1 MEVKL
6 DVLISTCIK
15 QRKPWPRISWVGQE
29 KEAVFLLDGKRIN
42 EINLASGKTKKKI
55 PSLQS
60 LLKNVVVLT
69 TSGNAAWLAGIL
81 TTGELFLW
89 NKDRD
94 YLKIVPAIEE
104 SKKVVAAA
112 EECSMKLYLYVSGDG
127 RKVLLTTPTA
137 CVFLWESTEHKNTAS
152 CKNSSGRWTQILPDE
167 SVILPSTEEKET
179 GVHAAFIQNEVLG
192 DCCLSAFVFYS
203 GDCLVLTF
211 LILRWHES
219 AFKNVSSLPYQ
230 IQWVQQTCSLVNL
243 VPQCV
248 SVKSRGALLC
258 AFAGDG
264 LLLAVAVNQTNP
276 KATQVLF
283 LNTLNFVTVSGSLRG
298 CSSKSSMTPS
308 RFIRSYWVGD
318 MCWTPDSL
326 FLACMLKRGSLILLT
341 CMGELLTL
349 IASGCSVEFGPAQ
362 FIPFH
367 PLITYRQHRSFCQD
381 SSQSLGSSDSEC
393 DLMRQR
399 FSVASHPRL
408 PYLIV
413 SDGYMITLLRFP
425 NNFSPSGF
433 IRSLLLDSTQQL
445 ENIHQNLL
453 NFKSKGRSWYLRS
466 LMSLKAS
473 LLKQVQNQSSIFS
486 TIPRFLEEDTTEMNE
501 KTMDLLVLNGI
512 FPLTIVKLH
521 KFKDHE
527 EESDNEKQF
536 CNNPS
541 SFYNQRIHSFVSK
554 ADQGCLEFASMFDTI
569 HAEDDIE
576 EKDKS
581 SLELYSIQKN
591 LLGAWQIGISKNT
604 EEKDV
609 LLNYTVNCIIHFF
622 SIVQFVKCTLLNQDA
637 SSNKSV
643 KNTQWMHCV
652 LKYFQQCLTV
662 LYWHSR
668 ASVTGHVAKL
678 TLETLKLML
687 IQRQDQ
693 LFSKNLLACFC
704 LLKMVSHTLSRV
716 CVIQYENFFSSP
728 DSNIL
733 VELDSLTV
741 PVFLVLDDSTTQ
753 QFSSLKSLLREPPQ
767 VNRDTETEKRLTVL
781 WRLLY
786 KKVLWYQVQLKRKVN
801 KNAKEAS
808 VVSLLLSHIQA
819 TIQSSGVTLE
829 QHLKMNSISGEEQFL
844 LGSYRESVDI
854 WKRSLCELKIKG
866 GKRACFLQRRYY
878 LAILFCHL
886 YQYNISEAQGLCDH
900 LVREILRRSQLSTS
914 QMEKFSDTKYFQHE
928 LWMVTSI
935 HTDTAMAVIRSMA
948 RFMAAYFTK
957 QLLYIFPPHNVDIL
971 HPLHIKQDLPPRVI
985 PLQYCLVTRA
995 VGDQNLSS
1003 VWTPEYALDLFFIG
1017 GLIPEAVWLAHTLGD
1032 WKLSVSIG
1040 LAYKLY
1046 CQNSDELSRLKKAE
1060 CHLPLSL
1067 LPMQTF
1073 QEKLQSLLGQPVTSE
1088 PSGHIKYKKF
1098 TDPIEEEDADVLYNK
1113 IQELLKA
1120 AVMADVDILSETFQL
1135 LMDSAK
1141 DLCRKFYGL
1150 VPVGLYLPAP
1160 PLYCPQPASLSEED
1174 SDGIL
1179 LKMEKEVRQKVS
1191 GVLQRIILL
1200 LRAARCSCSAA
1211 QWYIRQLKWA
1221 RKVMQ
1226 KIRMKGSLPSLSP
1239 FPETLLRYC
1248 SFRTVLCGSTSS
1260 GRHQFDDMTCKI
1272 LGWFREFCALCWMF
1286 HVREKLSDN
1295 CRRYQTARENINNIK
1310 DLNKNGYDVSTVEH
1324 CLNAVEWACR
1334 MLPFC
1339 RFMNVEELVQ
1349 DVILSLL
1356 GELPPIKKVAEI
1368 FVKAFPNPED
1378 IRVSLRDKYHGLQE
1392 RLSHSIVK
1400 VGPENEEMMSV
1411 VIQAAEEVRK
1421 KALRRVVKNIG
1432 PIEINIWEPVEEG
1445 ASNDEEHCYDRF
1457 SLGTSL
1463 STSTLTD
1470 LGNPQIYSDTDTADT
1485 LSNAL
1490 FTEETRAQTPS
1501 FPRDNELQRQ
1511 REIGSKNTT
1520 HKIKAPN
1527 CKTKHKV
1534 CQRDMLNPCN
1544 LPVVGAWE
1552 FERDDDEYVRFLEL
1566 FLSYVLERD
1575 LIKYGELGIPFL
1587 TSFSGLLREHELNSL
1602 FFDVHT
1608 TLKRRQNKTR
1618 SQSVFSAGSCYTV
1631 TLASC
1636 DPEKVP
1642 ACSESK
1648 NILEKPTIVQSIVQT
1663 TEPSVHNLMKGHQEG
1678 LFGLKYKSIY
1688 RAQTDNQEVT
1698 VALASQTFPK
1708 HTSSTLQTQAT
1719 SKYIYKTLD
1728 VVGILPAEELPIELT
1743 GKLSNI
1749 AKLLEWMIRWS
1760 DKRLL
1765 CGSNKQD
1772 SLEEPLP
1779 MIHVKTSSAAVL
1791 SSFWLLEQLYGDRS
1805 LTKSFRCKHPDNQYL
1820 KEIAS
1825 LSEAQSRTDKESSM
1839 DEGSSIVA
1847 SSPPGVQNV
1856 QAYDDLCESDLGM
1869 STKSKYFDKKEINH
1883 GNNSVPLMTEDLN
1896 EVGPFVQ
1903 QELSVTPE
1911 QEFFEEPYET
1921 PKSSN
1926 SSVKIKPV
1934 EHQREQGA
1942 IPWDSTEQIP
1952 EEARLCSPEVK
1963 DTISAVDGPEDQN
1976 MEETKE
1982 KKAKQNIMTEV
1993 VTSTISHSLSSKQDA
2008 EVPSSADISVSDSQP
2023 SQTVVSTISSL
2034 ASHTSV
2040 CAKKQEVKE
2049 KSSREEK
2056 PNASE
2061 TVRQMLQDEMFKL
2074 VQLQQI
2080 NFMSLMQ
2087 IVQSSFTNVP
2097 NVQQMLPQH
2106 QSVHLAGSQPAHTA
2120 VSNAYPKTQ
2129 VPTQE
2134 EKRKAGQES
2143 SVFQP
2148 RKSVK
2153 NGSSNGQ
2160 IKNHLDM
2167 SASLTL
2173 FESNSKE
2180 TGLMSPSQDL
2190 HSSVPTKPLHL
2201 LAPSSGI
2208 QKKIKLI
2215 PVEKKISYSN
2225 GFPLLKL
2232 ESSYHAK
2239 PAFLHPI
2246 EMSSSFAR
2254 PPPVP
2259 RVAWSSS
2266 DSLSYTPRKTK
2277 AGEDFHKNRYNPEIP
2292 RQMHEEKER
2301 WAERVH
2307 KGPPK
2312 YLNLDQ
2318 YEGQQEV
2325 SPRPQFPANVDV
2337 YKAPTTQNLAGV
2349 PLLRLQFGPVPRIP
2363 PAVRQPI
2370 TTTLIPVKPATK
2382 GTDSRKTL
2390 QDAGISLLQINL
2402 PEKKKAPKLIP
2413 LQDIIAFEQL
2423 QKHHSVPSTSFG
2435 QDQTKPMELLK
2446 TGVEPFELRDVQNNR
2461 KSKKRR
2467 NKKQLK
2473 EKEDKKKPN
2482 VSFHPDDSII
2492 SISDTAVVTESETGD
2507 HEPKSTS
2514 YVQNGFLISMDAM
2527 EKASTISADLHYLA
2541 SVGKKPT
2548 ETQDAST
2555 NTNPVLE
2562 SYQDHGISRSG
2573 NEVSKVQKNELVTSV
2588 PASESSSS
2596 SVILLSDMY
2605 LNLSFPTE
2613 MKDKPLPS
2621 FLSDAPDLHKQEYIS
2636 VIDIED
2642 SDILN
2647 NLPMKPESTE
2657 EIAAAQQNEKLEI
2670 PSTAKLNHTAASVT
2684 NAIPPEALQK
2694 QGDHQKKVSNQLQK
2708 KDKKSDSATD
2718 SVTWNI
2724 AHEEGRTL
2732 PSSGLPSKVIEKEYF
2747 STKQWEMDMQ
2757 LQTLQ
2762 NIIENMEQD
2771 FRNSKMLVKLIE
2783 DFERAADSDLG
2794 ARLAVSE
2801 AAGVIGA
2808 EHHLTGMIF
2817 EEVTDD
2823 QKESLNLEYPVPS
2836 STTVDVH
2843 SPASAALA
2851 SNCPSG
2857 LKSPSDGEFSL
2868 GEEAV
2873 LFLPRQPYCS
2883 SVASSE
2889 FQASSECLDSSS
2901 SRVCRELCAGSSE
2914 DPMQI
2919 TGLSDVTGMNDRVV
2933 ESDISVLELGFAK
2946 TQAKKISRV
2955 LDSAS
2960 GHSQRTEE
2968 ERKEIQTWMKRKQKE
2983 RMREYMK
2990 KRDEQR
2996 QKEHHPFNLRK
3007 NVHHNPTSK
3016 DIRIFQKKKEEKD
3029 KALLSEHHSIR
3040 ISQALSLMNEMLS
3053 DTVASPASD
3062 HRTLSSTRSP
3072 QVYRRRD
3079 VASSTGGHLNS
3090 PVLAERSRIA
3100 AKPGFGQKV
3109 QRFTPALGL
3118 TESKGNACKLLQK
3131 STSRRRLR
3139 NATNCPVNS
3148 RHSAECRVSRSS
3160 TQKPL
3165 QVATAVQTEGVDLDT
3180 DRDVVSPWT
3189 VPEDIQRI
3197 LQDTHDSMFQASAVH
3212 GMSFSPL
3219 GSINMDSVSES
3230 TGSILSKLDWNAVE
3244 AMIADVEDK

>member
-1 MEVKL
+1 MEIKL

-29 KEAVFLLDGKRIN
+29 KEAVFLLDGKHIN

-55 PSLQS
+55 PLLQS

-89 NKDRD
+89 NRD
-94 YLKIVPAIEE
+94 QDCLKIVPAVEE
-104 SKKVVAAA
+104 SKKVLAAA
-112 EECSMKLYLYVSGDG
+112 QECLMRLYLYVSGDG

-137 CVFLWESTEHKNTAS
+137 CAFLWESTEHENIDS
-152 CKNSSGRWTQILPDE
+152 GKNSPGRWTQILPDG
-167 SVILPSTEEKET
+167 SVIMPSTEEKEI
-179 GVHAAFIQNEVLG
+179 GVDAAFIQNEVLG
-192 DCCLSAFVFYS
+192 DCCLCSFVFYS
-203 GDCLVLTF
+203 DECLVLTF
-211 LILRWHES
+211 LVLRWHENT
-219 AFKNVSSLPYQ
+219 FKNVSFLPYQ

-258 AFAGDG
+258 AFARDG
-264 LLLAVAVNQTNP
+264 LLLAVAVNQTDP
-276 KATQVLF
+276 MATQVLI
-283 LNTLNFVTVSGSLRG
+283 LNTLNFVTVSGSLKG
-298 CSSKSSMTPS
+298 CSSKNSMTPS

-318 MCWTPDSL
+318 MSWTPDSL
-326 FLACMLKRGSLILLT
+326 FLACMLKRGCLILLT

-367 PLITYRQHRSFCQD
+367 PLITYRQHHSCRD
-381 SSQSLGSSDSEC
+381 SSQSLGSSDSER

-408 PYLIV
+408 PYLVV

-433 IRSLLLDSTQQL
+433 IRSLLLDSTQKL
-445 ENIHQNLL
+445 ENIRQNLL
-453 NFKSKGRSWYLRS
+453 NFRCKGRSRYLRS
-466 LMSLKAS
+466 LVSLKAS

-486 TIPRFLEEDTTEMNE
+486 TIPKFLEEDTTEMNE
-501 KTMDLLVLNGI
+501 KTMDLL
-512 FPLTIVKLH
+512 
-521 KFKDHE
+521 DHE

-536 CNNPS
+536 YNSTS
-541 SFYNQRIHSFVSK
+541 SFYNQRIYSSITK
-554 ADQGCLEFASMFDTI
+554 ADEGCLEFASMFDTI
-569 HAEDDIE
+569 HAEDDFE

-591 LLGAWQIGISKNT
+591 LLGAWQIGVSKNM
-604 EEKDV
+604 EEKDA
-609 LLNYTVNCIIHFF
+609 LLNCTVNCIIHFF

-637 SSNKSV
+637 SLNKSV
-643 KNTQWMHCV
+643 KNTQWMHCI

-668 ASVTGHVAKL
+668 ASVTGHLAKL

-687 IQRQDQ
+687 IQQQDQ
-693 LFSKNLLACFC
+693 LFSKNLLASFC

-716 CVIQYENFFSSP
+716 CILQYENFFASP
-728 DSNIL
+728 DSNTL

-741 PVFLVLDDSTTQ
+741 PVFLVLDDDTTQ
-753 QFSSLKSLLREPPQ
+753 QFGSLKSLLREHSR
-767 VNRDTETEKRLTVL
+767 VNHDAKSEKRLIVL

-786 KKVLWYQVQLKRKVN
+786 KKVVWYQMQLKRKVN
-801 KNAKEAS
+801 KNAEEAS

-829 QHLKMNSISGEEQFL
+829 RHLKINSVSGEEQFL
-844 LGSYRESVDI
+844 LGSYRESLDI
-854 WKRSLCELKIKG
+854 WKRSLCELKTKG

-886 YQYNISEAQGLCDH
+886 YQYNLCEAQGLCDH

-914 QMEKFSDTKYFQHE
+914 QMEEFSDTKYSQHE

-935 HTDTAMAVIRSMA
+935 HTDTAMAVIQSMA

-971 HPLHIKQDLPPRVI
+971 HPLHIKQDFSPRVI
-985 PLQYCLVTRA
+985 PLQHCLVSRA
-995 VGDQNLSS
+995 VRDQNLSS
-1003 VWTPEYALDLFFIG
+1003 VWTAEYALDLFFVG

-1040 LAYKLY
+1040 LAYQLY
-1046 CQNSDELSRLKKAE
+1046 CQNSDDLSRTKKPE
-1060 CHLPLSL
+1060 CHLSLSL

-1073 QEKLQSLLGQPVTSE
+1073 QEKLWSLLGQPVTSE
-1088 PSGHIKYKKF
+1088 TSGHAKYKKF
-1098 TDPIEEEDADVLYNK
+1098 TDPIEEEDADILYSSME
-1113 IQELLKA
+1113 ELLKA

-1141 DLCRKFYGL
+1141 DLCRKLYGL
-1150 VPVGLYLPAP
+1150 VPVGLCLPAP

-1174 SDGIL
+1174 SDDIL

-1200 LRAARCSCSAA
+1200 FRAAHCSCSAA
-1211 QWYIRQLKWA
+1211 QWYITQLKWA

-1226 KIRMKGSLPSLSP
+1226 KIRMKGSLPLLSP

-1248 SFRTVLCGSTSS
+1248 SFRTVLYGSRSS
-1260 GRHQFDDMTCKI
+1260 GAHQFDDITCKI

-1286 HVREKLSDN
+1286 HVREKLSDS
-1295 CRRYQTARENINNIK
+1295 CRRYQTARENVNNIK
-1310 DLNKNGYDVSTVEH
+1310 DLNKNGYDAYTVER

-1339 RFMNVEELVQ
+1339 RFMNAEELVQ

-1356 GELPPIKKVAEI
+1356 GELPPVKKVAEI

-1378 IRVSLRDKYHGLQE
+1378 IRVSLRDKYHGLQQ
-1392 RLSHSIVK
+1392 RLRHSTVK
-1400 VGPENEEMMSV
+1400 VDPESEEIMSV

-1445 ASNDEEHCYDRF
+1445 VSNDEEYCYDRF

-1470 LGNPQIYSDTDTADT
+1470 FGNPQLYSDADTADT
-1485 LSNAL
+1485 LSDAL
-1490 FTEETRAQTPS
+1490 HTEETRAQTPS
-1501 FPRDNELQRQ
+1501 FPRENELQQQ

-1527 CKTKHKV
+1527 NKTKHKDKACRRV
-1534 CQRDMLNPCN
+1534 MLNQCN
-1544 LPVVGAWE
+1544 FPVVGAWE

-1575 LIKYGELGIPFL
+1575 LIKNSDLGIPFL
-1587 TSFSGLLREHELNSL
+1587 TSFSGLLQEHELNSL

-1618 SQSVFSAGSCYTV
+1618 SQSVFRAGSCYTV

-1636 DPEKVP
+1636 DPEKVS
-1642 ACSESK
+1642 ACNENK
-1648 NILEKPTIVQSIVQT
+1648 NILEKPTVVQSVEQV
-1663 TEPSVHNLMKGHQEG
+1663 TEPSVHNLAKGLKEG

-1688 RAQTDNQEVT
+1688 RAQTDNLT
-1698 VALASQTFPK
+1698 VALTSQAFPN
-1708 HTSSTLQTQAT
+1708 HTSSTLQTEAI

-1728 VVGILPAEELPIELT
+1728 VVGTVPAEELPIELM

-1749 AKLLEWMIRWS
+1749 SKLLEWMIRWS

-1765 CGSNKQD
+1765 CGSNKRD
-1772 SLEEPLP
+1772 SLEETLP
-1779 MIHVKTSSAAVL
+1779 MLHVKTSSAAVL
-1791 SSFWLLEQLYGDRS
+1791 TSFWLLEQLHGDRS
-1805 LTKSFRCKHPDNQYL
+1805 QTKSLKCKHPDDQCL
-1820 KEIAS
+1820 EEIAS
-1825 LSEAQSRTDKESSM
+1825 LSEAQSKTEEESSM
-1839 DEGSSIVA
+1839 DEGSSTVA
-1847 SSPPGVQNV
+1847 RSPFDVQII
-1856 QAYDDLCESDLGM
+1856 QIYDNLCESDLGM
-1869 STKSKYFDKKEINH
+1869 SAKSKYFYKKEMNH
-1883 GNNSVPLMTEDLN
+1883 GNNSVPHITEDLN
-1896 EVGPFVQ
+1896 KVGQLVE
-1903 QELSVTPE
+1903 QELDVTSE
-1911 QEFFEEPYET
+1911 QEFFEEPCET
-1921 PKSSN
+1921 SKSSD
-1926 SSVKIKPV
+1926 SSVKIRPV
-1934 EHQREQGA
+1934 EHQREQDA
-1942 IPWDSTEQIP
+1942 IPWDSTKEIP
-1952 EEARLCSPEVK
+1952 EEAKVCSPEVK
-1963 DTISAVDGPEDQN
+1963 VAISAVDSAQEDQN

-1982 KKAKQNIMTEV
+1982 EKAEQNIMTEA
-1993 VTSTISHSLSSKQDA
+1993 VTSTLSHSFSLKQDA
-2008 EVPSSADISVSDSQP
+2008 EVPSSADVSISDSQP
-2023 SQTVVSTISSL
+2023 SQTAVSTVSSL

-2049 KSSREEK
+2049 EIPREEK
-2056 PNASE
+2056 PNTSE

-2097 NVQQMLPQH
+2097 NVQQMLQH
-2106 QSVHLAGSQPAHTA
+2106 QSIHVAGSQHAPTA
-2120 VSNAYPKTQ
+2120 ESSASPKAQ

-2134 EKRKAGQES
+2134 EKGKTGQES

-2148 RKSVK
+2148 RKRVEDVS
-2153 NGSSNGQ
+2153 NNGQ

-2167 SASLTL
+2167 SASLTF
-2173 FESNSKE
+2173 FESSSKE
-2180 TGLMSPSQDL
+2180 TGLVSPSQDL
-2190 HSSVPTKPLHL
+2190 HSSVPTKPLRL
-2201 LAPSSGI
+2201 LAPPSAI
-2208 QKKIKLI
+2208 QKKIRLI
-2215 PVEKKISYSN
+2215 PAEKKISCSN

-2232 ESSYHAK
+2232 ESSYHIK
-2239 PAFLHPI
+2239 PSFLHPR
-2246 EMSSSFAR
+2246 EMSSIFAK
-2254 PPPVP
+2254 PPSVP

-2266 DSLSYTPRKTK
+2266 DSLGNHQSSYITK
-2277 AGEDFHKNRYNPEIP
+2277 KSNTEEDFHRSRYNPENP
-2292 RQMHEEKER
+2292 KQMHEEKER

-2312 YLNLDQ
+2312 HLNSDLC
-2318 YEGQQEV
+2318 EGQQKDL
-2325 SPRPQFPANVDV
+2325 PQPQFPANVNV
-2337 YKAPTTQNLAGV
+2337 FKAPTIQNLAGI
-2349 PLLRLQFGPVPRIP
+2349 PLLHLQLDPVPRAP

-2382 GTDSRKTL
+2382 DADFRETPR
-2390 QDAGISLLQINL
+2390 DAGISLLQINL
-2402 PEKKKAPKLIP
+2402 PQKKKVPKLIP
-2413 LQDIIAFEQL
+2413 LQDLIAFEQRH
-2423 QKHHSVPSTSFG
+2423 KHHSVPSTSFG
-2435 QDQTKPMELLK
+2435 QDQTKPMRLLR
-2446 TGVEPFELRDVQNNR
+2446 TEVEPFELRDVQNNR
-2461 KSKKRR
+2461 KKSKKRR
-2467 NKKQLK
+2467 SRKQLK
-2473 EKEDKKKPN
+2473 EKEDKKKPS
-2482 VSFHPDDSII
+2482 VSFRPDDSII

-2507 HEPKSTS
+2507 PKPESTS
-2514 YVQNGFLISMDAM
+2514 YVQDDFFISVDAM
-2527 EKASTISADLHYLA
+2527 EKASAVSADLHYLA
-2541 SVGKKPT
+2541 SVRKKPA

-2555 NTNPVLE
+2555 NTNPVLK
-2562 SYQDHGISRSG
+2562 SYQDHGISGG
-2573 NEVSKVQKNELVTSV
+2573 NEVSKVQENEPVTSV

-2596 SVILLSDMY
+2596 SVILLPNMY

-2613 MKDKPLPS
+2613 LNEKPLPS
-2621 FLSDAPDLHKQEYIS
+2621 LLSDVPDLHNREYIS
-2636 VIDIED
+2636 VTDIED
-2642 SDILN
+2642 RDILS
-2647 NLPMKPESTE
+2647 NLPMIPESAE

-2670 PSTAKLNHTAASVT
+2670 PSTAELHHTAASVT
-2684 NAIPPEALQK
+2684 NAVPPGGLQK
-2694 QGDHQKKVSNQLQK
+2694 QDDHQKNVSSKLQK
-2708 KDKKSDSATD
+2708 KDKSDSATD
-2718 SVTWNI
+2718 IVTWNI
-2724 AHEEGRTL
+2724 AHENGGDL

-2747 STKQWEMDMQ
+2747 STKQKEMDMQ

-2762 NIIENMEQD
+2762 NIVENMEED
-2771 FRNSKMLVKLIE
+2771 FRNSKILVKLIE
-2783 DFERAADSDLG
+2783 DFEMAADSDLG
-2794 ARLAVSE
+2794 AHPAISE
-2801 AAGVIGA
+2801 AAGIFGGES
-2808 EHHLTGMIF
+2808 EHHLSGMIF
-2817 EEVTDD
+2817 EDVIDD
-2823 QKESLNLEYPVPS
+2823 QKEISNLEYPMRS
-2836 STTVDVH
+2836 STTVDAH

-2851 SNCPSG
+2851 SNSPSG
-2857 LKSPSDGEFSL
+2857 LKSRSDGEISL

-2873 LFLPRQPYCS
+2873 LFLSRQPYCS

-2889 FQASSECLDSSS
+2889 FQASSVCLDSSS
-2901 SRVCRELCAGSSE
+2901 THLCGDLCPGSLE
-2914 DPMQI
+2914 DPLQI
-2919 TGLSDVTGMNDRVV
+2919 TGPSDITDVVNDRVV
-2933 ESDISVLELGFAK
+2933 ESGASLLELGFARTKANK
-2946 TQAKKISRV
+2946 TFRV
-2955 LDSAS
+2955 PDSAS
-2960 GHSQRTEE
+2960 GHSQRTEK

-2983 RMREYMK
+2983 RMREYLK
-2990 KRDEQR
+2990 KLDEQR

-3007 NVHHNPTSK
+3007 NSHHPTSK

-3029 KALLSEHHSIR
+3029 KALLSEHHRIR
-3040 ISQALSLMNEMLS
+3040 ISQALSLMSEMLS
-3053 DTVASPASD
+3053 ETVASPASD

-3072 QVYRRRD
+3072 QAYRRRN
-3079 VASSTGGHLNS
+3079 VSSSIGGHLNS

-3100 AKPGFGQKV
+3100 AKPGFGQKI
-3109 QRFTPALGL
+3109 QRFTPAHGL
-3118 TESKGNACKLLQK
+3118 TQSRGNASMVLQK
-3131 STSRRRLR
+3131 NTSRRSLR
-3139 NATNCPVNS
+3139 NAANCPVNS
-3148 RHSAECRVSRSS
+3148 RHSAECRASRRS
-3160 TQKPL
+3160 TQKPPL
-3165 QVATAVQTEGVDLDT
+3165 VTIAVQTEGVDPDT

-3189 VPEDIQRI
+3189 VPDDIQRI

-3212 GMSFSPL
+3212 SMSFSPL
-3219 GSINMDSVSES
+3219 GSVNTDSVSES

-3244 AMIADVEDK
+3244 AMIADVKDK

>member
-104 SKKVVAAA
+104 SKKVVA
-112 EECSMKLYLYVSGDG
+112 CSMKLYLYVSGDG

-501 KTMDLLVLNGI
+501 KTMDLL
-512 FPLTIVKLH
+512 
-521 KFKDHE
+521 DHE

-914 QMEKFSDTKYFQHE
+914 QMEKFSGMFILPKSHE

-1046 CQNSDELSRLKKAE
+1046 SFNRSS

-1400 VGPENEEMMSV
+1400 GPENEEMMSV

-1490 FTEETRAQTPS
+1490 FTEETRAQTP
-1501 FPRDNELQRQ
+1501 DNELQRQ

-1805 LTKSFRCKHPDNQYL
+1805 LTKSFRCKVRKRMGQVSMKCVSEL
-1820 KEIAS
+1820 F
-1825 LSEAQSRTDKESSM
+1825 LSFSF
-1839 DEGSSIVA
+1839 
-1847 SSPPGVQNV
+1847 
-1856 QAYDDLCESDLGM
+1856 L
-1869 STKSKYFDKKEINH
+1869 
-1883 GNNSVPLMTEDLN
+1883 
-1896 EVGPFVQ
+1896 
-1903 QELSVTPE
+1903 
-1911 QEFFEEPYET
+1911 
-1921 PKSSN
+1921 
-1926 SSVKIKPV
+1926 
-1934 EHQREQGA
+1934 
-1942 IPWDSTEQIP
+1942 
-1952 EEARLCSPEVK
+1952 
-1963 DTISAVDGPEDQN
+1963 
-1976 MEETKE
+1976 
-1982 KKAKQNIMTEV
+1982 
-1993 VTSTISHSLSSKQDA
+1993 
-2008 EVPSSADISVSDSQP
+2008 SSADISVSDSQP

-2143 SVFQP
+2143 SVF
-2148 RKSVK
+2148 
-2153 NGSSNGQ
+2153 
-2160 IKNHLDM
+2160 H
-2167 SASLTL
+2167 ASLTL

-2461 KSKKRR
+2461 KRQAK
-2467 NKKQLK
+2467 
-2473 EKEDKKKPN
+2473 
-2482 VSFHPDDSII
+2482 
-2492 SISDTAVVTESETGD
+2492 
-2507 HEPKSTS
+2507 
-2514 YVQNGFLISMDAM
+2514 FL
-2527 EKASTISADLHYLA
+2527 
-2541 SVGKKPT
+2541 
-2548 ETQDAST
+2548 
-2555 NTNPVLE
+2555 N
-2562 SYQDHGISRSG
+2562 
-2573 NEVSKVQKNELVTSV
+2573 
-2588 PASESSSS
+2588 
-2596 SVILLSDMY
+2596 
-2605 LNLSFPTE
+2605 
-2613 MKDKPLPS
+2613 
-2621 FLSDAPDLHKQEYIS
+2621 

-2684 NAIPPEALQK
+2684 NAIPPE
-2694 QGDHQKKVSNQLQK
+2694 KKVSNQLQK

-2771 FRNSKMLVKLIE
+2771 FRNSKMFVI
-2783 DFERAADSDLG
+2783 
-2794 ARLAVSE
+2794 LAVMFYSNLVT
-2801 AAGVIGA
+2801 AFFPY
-2808 EHHLTGMIF
+2808 LT
-2817 EEVTDD
+2817 
-2823 QKESLNLEYPVPS
+2823 S
-2836 STTVDVH
+2836 S
-2843 SPASAALA
+2843 
-2851 SNCPSG
+2851 
-2857 LKSPSDGEFSL
+2857 
-2868 GEEAV
+2868 
-2873 LFLPRQPYCS
+2873 
-2883 SVASSE
+2883 
-2889 FQASSECLDSSS
+2889 
-2901 SRVCRELCAGSSE
+2901 SSE

-3007 NVHHNPTSK
+3007 NHHNPTSK

-3079 VASSTGGHLNS
+3079 VASSTG
-3090 PVLAERSRIA
+3090 
-3100 AKPGFGQKV
+3100 
-3109 QRFTPALGL
+3109 L
-3118 TESKGNACKLLQK
+3118 TERKLISRPGHKNYVSPLPFCAAYSPKVLQ
-3131 STSRRRLR
+3131 
-3139 NATNCPVNS
+3139 CCGWPVFS
-3148 RHSAECRVSRSS
+3148 SAAECRVSRSS

-3197 LQDTHDSMFQASAVH
+3197 LQDTHDSMFQVD
-3212 GMSFSPL
+3212 FSPL

>member
-1 MEVKL
+1 MEIKL

-29 KEAVFLLDGKRIN
+29 KEAVFLLDGKHIN

-89 NKDRD
+89 NKDQD
-94 YLKIVPAIEE
+94 CLKIVPAIEE
-104 SKKVVAAA
+104 SKKVVAGAQ
-112 EECSMKLYLYVSGDG
+112 ECLMRLYLYVSGDG

-137 CVFLWESTEHKNTAS
+137 CAFLWESTEHENTAS
-152 CKNSSGRWTQILPDE
+152 GKTSLSGRWTQVLTDE
-167 SVILPSTEEKET
+167 SVILPSTEEKEI
-179 GVHAAFIQNEVLG
+179 GVDAAFIQNEVLG
-192 DCCLSAFVFYS
+192 DCCLCSFVFYS
-203 GDCLVLTF
+203 GERLMLTF
-211 LILRWHES
+211 LILRWHENT
-219 AFKNVSSLPYQ
+219 FKNVSSLPYQ
-230 IQWVQQTCSLVNL
+230 IQWVQETCSLVNL

-258 AFAGDG
+258 AFARDG
-264 LLLAVAVNQTNP
+264 LLLAVAVNQTDP

-283 LNTLNFVTVSGSLRG
+283 LNTLNFVTVSGSLKG

-318 MCWTPDSL
+318 MSWTPDSL
-326 FLACMLKRGSLILLT
+326 FLACMLKRGCLVLLT

-367 PLITYRQHRSFCQD
+367 PLITYRQHHSCCRD
-381 SSQSLGSSDSEC
+381 SSQSLGSSDSER
-393 DLMRQR
+393 DLLKQR

-433 IRSLLLDSTQQL
+433 MRSLLLDSAQQL
-445 ENIHQNLL
+445 ENIRQNLM
-453 NFKSKGRSWYLRS
+453 NFKCKGRSRYLRS
-466 LMSLKAS
+466 LLSLKAS

-501 KTMDLLVLNGI
+501 KTMDLLDL
-512 FPLTIVKLH
+512 
-521 KFKDHE
+521 E
-527 EESDNEKQF
+527 EESDNGKEF
-536 CNNPS
+536 YNSPS
-541 SFYNQRIHSFVSK
+541 SFYNQRIYSSVGK
-554 ADQGCLEFASMFDTI
+554 ADEGCLEFASMFDTI

-591 LLGAWQIGISKNT
+591 LLGAWQIGISKNM
-604 EEKDV
+604 EEKDA

-637 SSNKSV
+637 FLNKSV
-643 KNTQWMHCV
+643 KTTQWMHFV

-678 TLETLKLML
+678 TFETLKLMF
-687 IQRQDQ
+687 IQQQDQ

-716 CVIQYENFFSSP
+716 CVLQYENFFASP
-728 DSNIL
+728 DSNTL

-741 PVFLVLDDSTTQ
+741 PVFLVLDENTTQ
-753 QFSSLKSLLREPPQ
+753 QFSSLKSLLRECPQ
-767 VNRDTETEKRLTVL
+767 VTHDAKTEKRLTVL
-781 WRLLY
+781 WQLLY
-786 KKVLWYQVQLKRKVN
+786 KKVVWYQVQLKRKVN
-801 KNAKEAS
+801 KSAEEVS

-829 QHLKMNSISGEEQFL
+829 QHMKINSVSGEEQFL

-854 WKRSLCELKIKG
+854 WKRFLCELKTNG

-886 YQYNISEAQGLCDH
+886 YQYNLCEAQGLCDH

-914 QMEKFSDTKYFQHE
+914 QVEEFSDTKYFQHE

-971 HPLHIKQDLPPRVI
+971 HPLHIKQDSPPRVI
-985 PLQYCLVTRA
+985 PLQHCLVTRA
-995 VGDQNLSS
+995 VRDQKLSS
-1003 VWTPEYALDLFFIG
+1003 VWTAEYALDLFFIG
-1017 GLIPEAVWLAHTLGD
+1017 GLIPEAVWLVHTLGD

-1040 LAYKLY
+1040 LAYQLY
-1046 CQNSDELSRLKKAE
+1046 CQNSEEHSRMKKSE

-1073 QEKLQSLLGQPVTSE
+1073 QEKLQCLLGQPVTSE
-1088 PSGHIKYKKF
+1088 TSGHIKYKKF
-1098 TDPIEEEDADVLYNK
+1098 TDPIEEEDADVLYSS

-1120 AVMADVDILSETFQL
+1120 AVMADVDVLSETFQL

-1150 VPVGLYLPAP
+1150 VPVGLCLPAP

-1174 SDGIL
+1174 SDDIL
-1179 LKMEKEVRQKVS
+1179 LKTEKEVRQKVS

-1200 LRAARCSCSAA
+1200 FRAAHCSCSAA
-1211 QWYIRQLKWA
+1211 QWYITQLKWA

-1226 KIRMKGSLPSLSP
+1226 KIRMKGSLPLLSP
-1239 FPETLLRYC
+1239 FPETLLCYC
-1248 SFRTVLCGSTSS
+1248 NFRTALYGSTSS
-1260 GRHQFDDMTCKI
+1260 GAHQFDDITCKI

-1310 DLNKNGYDVSTVEH
+1310 DPNKNGYDAYTVEH

-1356 GELPPIKKVAEI
+1356 GELPPIKKVAEV

-1378 IRVSLRDKYHGLQE
+1378 VRVPLRDKYHGLLQ
-1392 RLSHSIVK
+1392 RLRHSTAK
-1400 VGPENEEMMSV
+1400 EGPESEETMS
-1411 VIQAAEEVRK
+1411 IQAAEEVRK
-1421 KALRRVVKNIG
+1421 KALRRVLKNIG
-1432 PIEINIWEPVEEG
+1432 PIEVNIWEPVEEA

-1470 LGNPQIYSDTDTADT
+1470 VGNPQVYNDADTPDT
-1485 LSNAL
+1485 LSDAL
-1490 FTEETRAQTPS
+1490 FTEETRPQTPS
-1501 FPRDNELQRQ
+1501 FPRENELQRQ
-1511 REIGSKNTT
+1511 REIGNKNTT

-1527 CKTKHKV
+1527 CKTKHKDKV
-1534 CQRDMLNPCN
+1534 CRRDRLNQHN

-1575 LIKYGELGIPFL
+1575 LIKYGDLGIPFL

-1618 SQSVFSAGSCYTV
+1618 SPSVFRAGSCYTV

-1636 DPEKVP
+1636 DPEEVP
-1642 ACSESK
+1642 ACNENK
-1648 NILEKPTIVQSIVQT
+1648 NILEKPTIVQSVGQT
-1663 TEPSVHNLMKGHQEG
+1663 TEPSVCNLKNGLKEG
-1678 LFGLKYKSIY
+1678 LFGLKYKPIY
-1688 RAQTDNQEVT
+1688 RAQTDNQGVS
-1698 VALASQTFPK
+1698 VAQASQTFRN
-1708 HTSSTLQTQAT
+1708 HTSSTLQTQAIP
-1719 SKYIYKTLD
+1719 KYIYKTLD
-1728 VVGILPAEELPIELT
+1728 VVGIVPAEELPIDLM

-1749 AKLLEWMIRWS
+1749 SKLLEWMIRWS
-1760 DKRLL
+1760 DKRLP

-1772 SLEEPLP
+1772 CLEETLP
-1779 MIHVKTSSAAVL
+1779 MIHLKTSSAAVL
-1791 SSFWLLEQLYGDRS
+1791 TSFWLLEQLYGDRS
-1805 LTKSFRCKHPDNQYL
+1805 QTRSVKCKHPDDQYL
-1820 KEIAS
+1820 EEIAS
-1825 LSEAQSRTDKESSM
+1825 LSEAQSRAEEESCM
-1839 DEGSSIVA
+1839 DEGSSTVANSPLHVQIVQ
-1847 SSPPGVQNV
+1847 VCDN
-1856 QAYDDLCESDLGM
+1856 LRESDLGM
-1869 STKSKYFDKKEINH
+1869 SAKSKYFYKKKINH
-1883 GNNSVPLMTEDLN
+1883 GNNSVPRITENLN

-1903 QELSVTPE
+1903 QELDVTSE

-1921 PKSSN
+1921 SKSSN
-1926 SSVKIKPV
+1926 SSVKIRPV
-1934 EHQREQGA
+1934 EHQREQSA
-1942 IPWDSTEQIP
+1942 VPWDSTKQIP
-1952 EEARLCSPEVK
+1952 EEAKVCSSKVK
-1963 DTISAVDGPEDQN
+1963 QVAISAVDSAQEDPN
-1976 MEETKE
+1976 LEETKE
-1982 KKAKQNIMTEV
+1982 EKAEQNIA
-1993 VTSTISHSLSSKQDA
+1993 DA
-2008 EVPSSADISVSDSQP
+2008 VSDSQP
-2023 SQTVVSTISSL
+2023 SETAVSTMSSL
-2034 ASHTSV
+2034 ASYTSV
-2040 CAKKQEVKE
+2040 CAKQEVKE
-2049 KSSREEK
+2049 EVPREEK
-2056 PNASE
+2056 PSTSE

-2087 IVQSSFTNVP
+2087 LVQSSFTNVP
-2097 NVQQMLPQH
+2097 NVQQVLQQH
-2106 QSVHLAGSQPAHTA
+2106 RFVHLAGSQPAHTA
-2120 VSNAYPKTQ
+2120 ESNASPKTQ
-2129 VPTQE
+2129 E
-2134 EKRKAGQES
+2134 ETGKTGQES

-2148 RKSVK
+2148 RRSVEDES
-2153 NGSSNGQ
+2153 NNGQ
-2160 IKNHLDM
+2160 IKNCVDM
-2167 SASLTL
+2167 STSLAL

-2180 TGLMSPSQDL
+2180 TELMSPYQDL

-2208 QKKIKLI
+2208 QKKVKLI
-2215 PVEKKISYSN
+2215 PVEKESSYSN
-2225 GFPLLKL
+2225 GFPLLTL
-2232 ESSYHAK
+2232 ESSYHVK
-2239 PAFLHPI
+2239 PAFLHPT
-2246 EMSSSFAR
+2246 EMSSAFAR
-2254 PPPVP
+2254 PPSVP

-2266 DSLSYTPRKTK
+2266 DSLWNHQSSYAPRKSK
-2277 AGEDFHKNRYNPEIP
+2277 AEEDFHRNSCNPEIS
-2292 RQMHEEKER
+2292 RQKHKEKER
-2301 WAERVH
+2301 WAETVH
-2307 KGPPK
+2307 EGPPK
-2312 YLNLDQ
+2312 HLNSDQ
-2318 YEGQQEV
+2318 CEGQQED
-2325 SPRPQFPANVDV
+2325 SPQPQFPENVNV
-2337 YKAPTTQNLAGV
+2337 FKTPTTQNLAAI
-2349 PLLRLQFGPVPRIP
+2349 PLLRLQLDPVPRVP

-2370 TTTLIPVKPATK
+2370 TTTLIPVKPAAK
-2382 GTDSRKTL
+2382 DADSRET
-2390 QDAGISLLQINL
+2390 QWDAGISLLQINL
-2402 PEKKKAPKLIP
+2402 HQKKKAPNLIP
-2413 LQDIIAFEQL
+2413 LGDLIAFEQCH
-2423 QKHHSVPSTSFG
+2423 KHHSVPSSSFG
-2435 QDQTKPMELLK
+2435 QDQTKSIQLLR
-2446 TGVEPFELRDVQNNR
+2446 TDVEPFELRDVQNKR

-2467 NKKQLK
+2467 SKKQLK
-2473 EKEDKKKPN
+2473 EKEDKKKLS
-2482 VSFHPDDSII
+2482 VSFRPDDSII
-2492 SISDTAVVTESETGD
+2492 SISDTAVASESETGD
-2507 HEPKSTS
+2507 HKPKSTS
-2514 YVQNGFLISMDAM
+2514 YVQDGFLVSMDVM
-2527 EKASTISADLHYLA
+2527 EKASITSADLHYLA
-2541 SVGKKPT
+2541 SVGKKT
-2548 ETQDAST
+2548 AETQDAST
-2555 NTNPVLE
+2555 NTNPVLK
-2562 SYQDHGISRSG
+2562 SYEDHGISGG
-2573 NEVSKVQKNELVTSV
+2573 NEVSKVQENELVTSV

-2596 SVILLSDMY
+2596 SEILLPDMY

-2613 MKDKPLPS
+2613 VNEKPLPS
-2621 FLSDAPDLHKQEYIS
+2621 LLSDAPDLHKREYIS
-2636 VIDIED
+2636 VVDIED
-2642 SDILN
+2642 SDILS
-2647 NLPMKPESTE
+2647 NLPMKSESE
-2657 EIAAAQQNEKLEI
+2657 EERAAEQEKEKLEV
-2670 PSTAKLNHTAASVT
+2670 PSTAKLHDTAASVT
-2684 NAIPPEALQK
+2684 NAVPPEALHK
-2694 QGDHQKKVSNQLQK
+2694 QDDHQKNVSDKLQK
-2708 KDKKSDSATD
+2708 KDKSDSVTD
-2718 SVTWNI
+2718 IVTWNI
-2724 AHEEGRTL
+2724 AHEDGGTL
-2732 PSSGLPSKVIEKEYF
+2732 PSSGLPPKLIEKEYF
-2747 STKQWEMDMQ
+2747 STKQKEMDMQ
-2757 LQTLQ
+2757 LRVLE
-2762 NIIENMEQD
+2762 NIVENMEQD

-2783 DFERAADSDLG
+2783 DFEMAADSDFG
-2794 ARLAVSE
+2794 AHPAVSE

-2808 EHHLTGMIF
+2808 ESEHHLTGMIF
-2817 EEVTDD
+2817 KNVIDD
-2823 QKESLNLEYPVPS
+2823 QKESLNLKYPAPS
-2836 STTVDVH
+2836 STTVDAH
-2843 SPASAALA
+2843 SSASSALA
-2851 SNCPSG
+2851 SKFPSD
-2857 LKSPSDGEFSL
+2857 LKSPSDGEISL

-2889 FQASSECLDSSS
+2889 FQASSEYLDSSS
-2901 SRVCRELCAGSSE
+2901 SHICRDLCPGSLE
-2914 DPMQI
+2914 DPLKI
-2919 TGLSDVTGMNDRVV
+2919 AGPSDVTDIGNDRVV
-2933 ESDISVLELGFAK
+2933 ESGTSLLELSFAR
-2946 TQAKKISRV
+2946 TQAKKTFRV

-2960 GHSQRTEE
+2960 GHSQRTEK

-2983 RMREYMK
+2983 RMREYLK
-2990 KRDEQR
+2990 KLDEQR

-3016 DIRIFQKKKEEKD
+3016 DIRVFQKKKEEKD
-3029 KALLSEHHSIR
+3029 KALLSEHHRIR
-3040 ISQALSLMNEMLS
+3040 VSQALSLMNEMLS
-3053 DTVASPASD
+3053 ETVASAASD
-3062 HRTLSSTRSP
+3062 HRMLSSTRTA
-3072 QVYRRRD
+3072 QAYRRRK

-3090 PVLAERSRIA
+3090 PVLAERSRTA

-3109 QRFTPALGL
+3109 QHFTPTLGL
-3118 TESKGNACKLLQK
+3118 TQSRGNACMLLQK

-3139 NATNCPVNS
+3139 NATNGPVKS
-3148 RHSAECRVSRSS
+3148 RHSAECRVSRGSI
-3160 TQKPL
+3160 QKPP
-3165 QVATAVQTEGVDLDT
+3165 QVATAVQTEGVDPDT

-3189 VPEDIQRI
+3189 VPDDIQRI

-3212 GMSFSPL
+3212 SMSFSPL
-3219 GSINMDSVSES
+3219 SSINTDSVSES

-3244 AMIADVEDK
+3244 AMIADVEDT